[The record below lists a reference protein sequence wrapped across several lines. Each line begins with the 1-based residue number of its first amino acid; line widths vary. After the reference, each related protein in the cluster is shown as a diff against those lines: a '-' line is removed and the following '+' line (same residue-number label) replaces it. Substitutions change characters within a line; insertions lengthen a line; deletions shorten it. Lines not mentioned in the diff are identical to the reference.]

1 MMILTP
7 SGYVPIESLKEG
19 DLLLVPPFYNRTVE
33 IRRMFSSTYVGTKEN
48 VPYRI
53 PAHFFERN
61 NPTEDILLSPHHVVF
76 YNGKWHLPCQVEGLR
91 AEEGMIG
98 ERFEYY
104 HIALPDYYSD
114 KIWCNNMAVDSW
126 DDSDLNMDPVE
137 KEKEAS
143 TTSLMIENRNQ
154 ETHMKILMV

>member
-7 SGYVPIESLKEG
+7 SGYVPIESLQEG
-19 DLLLVPPFYNRTVE
+19 DLVLVPPFYNRTVE

-61 NPTEDILLSPHHVVF
+61 KPTEDILLSPHHLVF
-76 YNGKWHLPCQVEGLR
+76 YCGKWHLPCQIEGLR

-98 ERFEYY
+98 ERF
-104 HIALPDYYSD
+104 
-114 KIWCNNMAVDSW
+114 
-126 DDSDLNMDPVE
+126 
-137 KEKEAS
+137 
-143 TTSLMIENRNQ
+143 
-154 ETHMKILMV
+154 